1 MAIIPGTQA
10 PGEIYNTGLYTLNTP
25 QTTALSP
32 WDMPDMTNP
41 YGTPGGFSG
50 GAIQP
55 NPWFNDWANY
65 NQPQPTDYLTGSP
78 FPDMDWDSMSDD
90 DLFAYFGFNDDD
102 ILQFIDT
109 DQPEQPPQQPQ
120 QPQQPGQ
127 PGQQPQPPQDG
138 GQQPGGNNSTTSRS
152 GGFDS
157 SPYIDIATTVGPP
170 SKPFWDVSN
179 EDPDTELG
187 QNRLA
192 AFAWLH
198 GADQSLLNEQLYN
211 QKLSRTTLTD
221 LFNAPKG
228 YGGIL
233 DGNTGFYDP
242 SVTGT
247 GHEWNDILQEDML
260 RKGLATDA
268 ELKELLLKKHE
279 QEQIAGN
286 PYDAFNTVRN
296 EFIPMSDNVTT
307 TRDRLNEATNY
318 YESQAGAAIDPNK
331 LGLNPDYADQQF
343 RMYDASIDPFMDIND
358 PDRLGLSEDFRRDFA
373 YGDSDVQALK
383 DQAARYVNQR
393 TQAQNDQLMR
403 EAAGR
408 GNTSALALNRARQE
422 NNLYGDISAADA
434 MTDAGLKGRGIQLDV
449 AQGREGMRL
458 GTEQDMANRSYDYL
472 QSLLDR
478 YTNTMQDEERLRLG
492 AEQDIS
498 NRQLDTAGRTA
509 GMKYQAGS
517 DIGQMEDAL
526 GRFKIGTVADLLNT
540 ADQRASDRAVTN
552 YNARTGGQQAAI
564 NTRYGQYAPASQ
576 ALSDRY
582 SQIYGQKKAEEQEG
596 RQFLSG
602 LYGSTMDRQNQLWN
616 TRGGVA
622 TSMLNAANNA
632 SGGRQDTSTWDK
644 IMQAAGVAAGVGS
657 AALGGRKG

>member
-10 PGEIYNTGLYTLNTP
+10 PGEIYNPGLYTLNTQ

-41 YGTPGGFSG
+41 HGTPGGFSG
-50 GAIQP
+50 GSIQP

-78 FPDMDWDSMSDD
+78 LPSGMDWDSMSDD
-90 DLFAYFGFNDDD
+90 DLFRYLGFTDSD

-109 DQPEQPPQQPQ
+109 DQPQQPGQTQQPGGQQPGGGQ
-120 QPQQPGQ
+120 QPQQPGGQ
-127 PGQQPQPPQDG
+127 PSG
-138 GQQPGGNNSTTSRS
+138 GTGGPGGP
-152 GGFDS
+152 GFDS
-157 SPYIDIATTVGPP
+157 SPYINVSTTVQNP
-170 SKPFWDVSN
+170 SRPFWDVTN
-179 EDPDTELG
+179 TDPDTELG

-192 AFAWLH
+192 AYAWLH
-198 GADQSLLNEQLYN
+198 GADQSLIDEQLYN
-211 QKLSRTTLTD
+211 QNLSRTTLAD

-233 DGNTGFYDP
+233 AGNTGFYDP
-242 SVTGT
+242 SVTGV
-247 GHEWNDILQEDML
+247 GNEWNDILQEEML
-260 RKGLATDA
+260 RRGLATDDQ
-268 ELKELLLKKHE
+268 LNELLLKDYE
-279 QEQIAGN
+279 REQIAGN
-286 PYDAFNTVRN
+286 PYDAFDTVRN
-296 EFIPMSDNVTT
+296 EFIPMSQNIDT

-318 YESQAGAAIDPNK
+318 YEDRAGAAIDPAK
-331 LGLNPDYADQQF
+331 LGLNPDYAAQQF
-343 RMYDASIDPFMDIND
+343 RLYDASVDPFMDIND
-358 PDRLGLSEDFRRDFA
+358 PNKLGLSEDFRRDFA
-373 YGDSDVQALK
+373 YGDADVQALK
-383 DQAARYVNQR
+383 DQAGRYVNQR
-393 TQAQNDQLMR
+393 TLAQNDQLMR

-517 DIGQMEDAL
+517 DIGQMQDAF
-526 GRFKIGTVADLLNT
+526 GRFKIGTTADLLNT

-616 TRGGVA
+616 TRGGIA
-622 TSMLNAANNA
+622 TSMLGAANNA

-644 IMQAAGVAAGVGS
+644 ILQGVQIGAGVGA
-657 AALGGRKG
+657 AALGGRK